1 MSFCEGDEGMVE
13 KLPPEVEAKYT
24 KYVKLRDT
32 LTAVS
37 QERTALEAA
46 LSELDEVLERLSG
59 LPDDA
64 ELYKIVGHVMVR
76 ASKNN
81 LVEELKSKKEELEI
95 KLKAVK
101 TQEEYLRRE
110 VDRLAVE
117 LRALLGGRPAGASGG

>member
-1 MSFCEGDEGMVE
+1 MVE
-13 KLPPEVEAKYT
+13 RVPPEVEAKYT

-32 LTAVS
+32 LAAVT

-46 LSELDEVLERLSG
+46 LSELDEVLGRVSG

-76 ASKNN
+76 ASKSS
-81 LVEELKSKKEELEI
+81 LLDELKSRKEELEI

-110 VDRLAVE
+110 VDRLAGE
-117 LRALLGGRPAGASGG
+117 LRALLSGRAATGG